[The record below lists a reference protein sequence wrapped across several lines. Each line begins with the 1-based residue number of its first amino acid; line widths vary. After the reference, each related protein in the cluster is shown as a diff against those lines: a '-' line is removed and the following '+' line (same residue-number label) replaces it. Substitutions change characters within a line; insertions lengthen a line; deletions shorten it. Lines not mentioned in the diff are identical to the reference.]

1 MGIPLLS
8 EAHDHLHWAVEEE
21 NHSQIEAEEEEV
33 VQAVVGL
40 LIQDVKVPV
49 VVLGDP
55 RQTMK

>member
-1 MGIPLLS
+1 
-8 EAHDHLHWAVEEE
+8 VEEE

-40 LIQDVKVPV
+40 LIQDVNKVPV